1 MVQIDSFYPDPV
13 FFSSFLNYRAARFL
27 AVVSSTSII
36 LFF

>member
-1 MVQIDSFYPDPV
+1 MVQIDSFYSGIV
-13 FFSSFLNYRAARFL
+13 FSSLFLNYRAARFL